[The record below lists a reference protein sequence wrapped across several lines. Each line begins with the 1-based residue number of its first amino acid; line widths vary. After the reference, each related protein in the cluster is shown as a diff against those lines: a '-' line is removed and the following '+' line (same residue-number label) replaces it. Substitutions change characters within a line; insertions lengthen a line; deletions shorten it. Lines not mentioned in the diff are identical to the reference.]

1 MYPLFKFSSF
11 VKRRVELKRKV
22 QEYNQKLTNQVSFK
36 HFMKF
41 YTWYMQVICHN
52 LDSIYETL
60 ILEELNPKFRIL
72 SKIPYQQIKTSSISS
87 NRKIRYAQN
96 TSWLLG

>member
-1 MYPLFKFSSF
+1 
-11 VKRRVELKRKV
+11 
-22 QEYNQKLTNQVSFK
+22 
-36 HFMKF
+36 
-41 YTWYMQVICHN
+41 MQVICHN